1 MKTLTK
7 LMLTTVVALTLAT
20 PASANSL
27 SELSSKLLSKQLSEL
42 RESVKV
48 QAKQALESSVRQV
61 AEQIGLASAVT
72 PEQTDVATTSTV
84 AKPEAQA
91 KAE

>member
-7 LMLTTVVALTLAT
+7 LMLTTVVALTLAA

-27 SELSSKLLSKQLSEL
+27 SELSSELLSKQLGEL
-42 RESVKV
+42 HESVKT
-48 QAKQALESSVRQV
+48 QTKQALESSVRQV
-61 AEQIGLASAVT
+61 VEQLGL
-72 PEQTDVATTSTV
+72 TSTV
-84 AKPEAQA
+84 KPTQTTVSTASEVIKQEA

>member
-1 MKTLTK
+1 MVTK
-7 LMLTTVVALTLAT
+7 RGLHNFAFSNFTI
-20 PASANSL
+20 
-27 SELSSKLLSKQLSEL
+27 EQDELSKQLSEL

>member
-7 LMLTTVVALTLAT
+7 LMLTTVVALTLAA

-27 SELSSKLLSKQLSEL
+27 SELSSELLSKQLSEL
-42 RESVKV
+42 RGSVKV

-61 AEQIGLASAVT
+61 AEQIGLAAAVT
-72 PEQTDVATTSTV
+72 PEQTDVATTSEV
-84 AKPEAQA
+84 AMPEAQA